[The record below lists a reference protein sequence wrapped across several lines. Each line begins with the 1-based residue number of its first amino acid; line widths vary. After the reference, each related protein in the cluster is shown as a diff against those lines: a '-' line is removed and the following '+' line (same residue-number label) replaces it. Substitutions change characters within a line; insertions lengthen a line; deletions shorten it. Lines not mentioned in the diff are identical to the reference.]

1 MPAIETNHLRK
12 VFQSV
17 QKEPGLWGSVRG
29 LWSRRY
35 TEKAAVKGVDLRI
48 EEGELVG
55 FLGPN
60 GAGKTTTLKMLS
72 GILFPTSGEAR
83 VLGYTPWERRP
94 DFLRNIALV
103 MGQKQ
108 QLWWDL
114 PASESFLLL
123 QEIYEIPEAAYRERL
138 AELSEMLEIGP
149 LLGTQVRKLSL
160 GERMKCE
167 LVAAL
172 LHAPRV
178 VFLDEPT
185 IGLDVVS
192 QVRIREFLKAYQAR
206 QRSTI
211 ILTSHYMQD
220 VKELCE
226 RVIIIDQG
234 GVVFDGPL
242 ADLITRFSDEKL
254 VRLTF
259 AQPVT
264 PDALAP
270 FGAFEM
276 PDETHATFRV
286 PRADSAR
293 RAGALLSTLPVS
305 DITIDE
311 VEAEEV
317 IRQMFAASA
326 LATGAQERGSH
337 ANANGN

>member
-1 MPAIETNHLRK
+1 MSDSKPVIETRELRR

-17 QKEPGLWGSVRG
+17 QKEPGLWGSVKG

-35 TEKAAVKGVDLRI
+35 ATKEAVKSVDI
-48 EEGELVG
+48 AIGAGELVG

-72 GILFPTSGEAR
+72 GILHPSSGSAH
-83 VLGYTPWERRP
+83 VLGYTPWERKS
-94 DFLRNIALV
+94 DFLRQIALV

-114 PASESFLLL
+114 PARESYLLL
-123 QEIYEIPEAAYRERL
+123 QEIYEIPDDLYKTRVG
-138 AELSEMLEIGP
+138 ELSEMLDIEK

-192 QVRIREFLKAYQAR
+192 QVRIREFLKIYQER
-206 QRSTI
+206 HHSTI

-226 RVIIIDQG
+226 RVIIIDEGQKI
-234 GVVFDGPL
+234 FDGPFAEL
-242 ADLITRFSDEKL
+242 VSRYSEEKL
-254 VRLTF
+254 IRLTF
-259 AQPVT
+259 DQMVT
-264 PDALAP
+264 IQQLEP
-270 FGAFEM
+270 FGKVEM
-276 PDETHATFRV
+276 PDPLHAVVRV
-286 PRADSAR
+286 PRETSAK
-293 RAGALLSTLPVS
+293 RAGEMLATLPVA
-305 DITIDE
+305 DVTIDE
-311 VEAEEV
+311 VEAEEI
-317 IRQMFAASA
+317 IRQMFAANKS
-326 LATGAQERGSH
+326 S
-337 ANANGN
+337 

>member
-1 MPAIETNHLRK
+1 MAAIETRDLRK

-17 QKEPGLWGSVRG
+17 QKEPGLWGSVKG

-35 TEKAAVKGVDLRI
+35 VTKEAVKGVDLRI

-72 GILFPTSGEAR
+72 GILHPTSGAAS
-83 VLGYTPWERRP
+83 VLGFTPWERRS
-94 DFLRNIALV
+94 DFLRQIALV

-114 PASESFLLL
+114 PARESFALL
-123 QEIYEIPEAAYRERL
+123 QEIYEVPDDVFKARVGEL
-138 AELSEMLEIGP
+138 AEMLDITR
-149 LLGTQVRKLSL
+149 LLDTQVRKLSL

-178 VFLDEPT
+178 VYLDEPT

-192 QVRIREFLKAYQAR
+192 QVRIREFLKGYQER
-206 QRSTI
+206 HRSTI
-211 ILTSHYMQD
+211 LLTSHYMQD

-234 GVVFDGPL
+234 AKAFDGPFAEL
-242 ADLITRFSDEKL
+242 VTRFSDEKL

-259 AQPVT
+259 SEPV
-264 PDALAP
+264 ARRLLEP
-270 FGAFEM
+270 FGAVELAE
-276 PDETHATFRV
+276 DGVNAVVRV
-286 PRADSAR
+286 PRERSAR
-293 RAGALLSTLPVS
+293 LAGEMLSTLPVA
-305 DITIDE
+305 DIAIE
-311 VEAEEV
+311 ELEADEV
-317 IRQMFAASA
+317 IRQMFACTAA
-326 LATGAQERGSH
+326 PLTEATPVGDKGV
-337 ANANGN
+337 

>member
-1 MPAIETNHLRK
+1 MAVIETRQLRK
-12 VFQSV
+12 AFQSV
-17 QKEPGLWGSVRG
+17 QKEPGLWGSVKG

-35 TEKAAVKGVDLRI
+35 VTKEAVKGVDLTVG
-48 EEGELVG
+48 EGELVG

-94 DFLRNIALV
+94 PFLRQIALV

-123 QEIYEIPEAAYRERL
+123 QEIYEIPDDQYRRRL
-138 AELSEMLEIGP
+138 GELSEMLEITP
-149 LLGTQVRKLSL
+149 LLQTQVRKLSL

-172 LHAPRV
+172 LHNPRV

-192 QVRIREFLKAYQAR
+192 QVRIREFLKAYR
-206 QRSTI
+206 EKGRSTI
-211 ILTSHYMQD
+211 LLTSHYMQD

-226 RVIIIDQG
+226 RVVIIDHG
-234 GVVFDGPL
+234 EIVFDGPL
-242 ADLITRFSDEKL
+242 ADLIARYSDVKL

-259 AQPVT
+259 AAPVR
-264 PDALAP
+264 PDALIAY
-270 FGAFEM
+270 GTVEM
-276 PDETHATFRV
+276 PDPTRAVVRV
-286 PRADSAR
+286 PRAEAAR
-293 RAGALLSTLPVS
+293 RAAAMLAALPVA
-305 DITIDE
+305 DVTIDE

-317 IRQMFAASA
+317 IRRMFAASSGK
-326 LATGAQERGSH
+326 ATAPASP
-337 ANANGN
+337 